1 MGFRKDAYAKVWDVK
16 PVSNAQTQLRI
27 SISHKNRQ
35 TEEYEEDF
43 SGFIKCFGTAV
54 AKKAANLSKGARIK
68 LGDVDTCS
76 WYNKDT
82 KETKYSFKCFSFE
95 VADSNASSSQ
105 AAAQSVESIT
115 DTQSE
120 VDSGEFTE
128 DSLPF

>member
-1 MGFRKDAYAKVWDVK
+1 MGFRKDAFAKVWDIK
-16 PVSNAQTQLRI
+16 PVSDAQTQLRI

-43 SGFIKCFGTAV
+43 SGFVKCFGTAV
-54 AKKAANLSKGARIK
+54 AKKAANLQKGARIR

-82 KETKYSFKCFSFE
+82 KETRYSFKCFSFE
-95 VADSNASSSQ
+95 LADGSEQQPHTDSIIDD
-105 AAAQSVESIT
+105 QS
-115 DTQSE
+115 D
-120 VDSGEFTE
+120 VDGGEPPQ

>member
-1 MGFRKDAYAKVWDVK
+1 MGFRKDAFAKVWDIK
-16 PVSNAQTQLRI
+16 PVSDAQTQLRI

-43 SGFIKCFGTAV
+43 SGFVKCFGTAV
-54 AKKAANLSKGARIK
+54 AKKAANLQKGARIR

-82 KETKYSFKCFSFE
+82 KETRYSFKCFSFE
-95 VADSNASSSQ
+95 LADGSVQQPHTDSIIDD
-105 AAAQSVESIT
+105 QS
-115 DTQSE
+115 D
-120 VDSGEFTE
+120 VDGGEPPQ

>member
-1 MGFRKDAYAKVWDVK
+1 MGFRKDAFAKVWDIK
-16 PVSNAQTQLRI
+16 PVSDAQTQLRI

-43 SGFIKCFGTAV
+43 SGFVKCFGTAV
-54 AKKAANLSKGARIK
+54 AKKAANLQKGARIR

-82 KETKYSFKCFSFE
+82 KETRYSFKCFAFE
-95 VADSNASSSQ
+95 LADGS
-105 AAAQSVESIT
+105 AQQPHTDSII
-115 DTQSE
+115 DDQSD
-120 VDSGEFTE
+120 VDGGEPPQ

>member
-16 PVSNAQTQLRI
+16 PVSDAQTQLRI

-95 VADSNASSSQ
+95 VADSKALRTLSQKSIAESSQ
-105 AAAQSVESIT
+105 RILSRSNLK
-115 DTQSE
+115 E
-120 VDSGEFTE
+120 VI
-128 DSLPF
+128 